1 MSDSPRNSRLFL
13 ALGGILF
20 AFLLA
25 VVITLGSLRV
35 PFEPRTWGEKV
46 VLFAVN
52 SLIVAALLVFGLI
65 LGRALVRLWVER
77 REEQLGSRFKTKMV
91 FGAMAVSLLPLVFLF
106 FISYALMNRT
116 LNRWFPQELE
126 AANSQAL
133 ALLSEISQLEYSRLQ
148 GLAGRAAA
156 SVPAEGSDNL
166 ASAFAPAAQFAANQ
180 GAEGVWAVDSSGAPV
195 SVGDPFALPVVLD
208 PTLRFQSALPN
219 GAEFWDSR
227 SGSFIAARA
236 PLGSGFLFVARRLP
250 SDFLARYRNIELQ
263 TATYS
268 VETQGIRTF
277 KRQILLTLSMLTVL
291 LLFAATWSAIYLS
304 KQITIPIQA
313 LAEATGQIAAGRLD
327 TQVHVKAQ
335 DELGI
340 LVRSFNKMTAQLADS
355 HRRIDEFTHN
365 LQQAVQELDRRRT
378 LIETVLENIPTGVL
392 ALDPNA
398 RITRMNRAAREIFG
412 ESARDASDLV
422 ALAGKDA
429 ARDVQQLIRRSLR
442 MGTGSKEME
451 FRLKGRVAHAAV
463 TVSPLGD
470 RRSSSGYL
478 VVIDDL
484 TELLRAQKAAAWQ
497 EVAQRIAHEIKNPL
511 TPIQLS
517 AERLARFITRHNG
530 DCGSPELVRLVSEC
544 AALIGREVG
553 TLEALVNEFSRFARF
568 PVARLVPTD
577 PNTIVLG
584 ALDVFK
590 GRLDNVEIRTNLAPG
605 VPQVRADSEMLR
617 RVVVNLIDNAA
628 EAMEGSAAR
637 NLVLT
642 TRFHVG
648 HDSVEITVADSGSG
662 ISPEDKDKLF
672 LPHFSTKDRGTG
684 LGLAIASRVIAEH
697 HGIIRAEDNVP
708 TGARFVIE
716 LPAADGAPIS
726 LAAESFNRES

>member
-13 ALGGILF
+13 VLGGV
-20 AFLLA
+20 LLA
-25 VVITLGSLRV
+25 LLLAAVITLGSLRV
-35 PFEPRTWGEKV
+35 PFEPRTWGEKI

-52 SLIVAALLVFGLI
+52 TFIVTALLVFGLI
-65 LGRALVRLWVER
+65 LSRALVRLWMER
-77 REEQLGSRFKTKMV
+77 RAEQLGSRFKTKMV
-91 FGAMAVSLLPLVFLF
+91 LGAMAVSLLPLVFLF

-126 AANSQAL
+126 DANSQAL
-133 ALLSEISQLEYSRLQ
+133 ALLSEVSHLEYSRLQ
-148 GLAGRAAA
+148 SLADRAAA
-156 SVPAEGSDNL
+156 SVPTGSSDDL
-166 ASAFAPAAQFAANQ
+166 ALSLPLAARFAANQ
-180 GAEGVWAVDSSGAPV
+180 GAEGIWAINSAGT
-195 SVGDPFALPVVLD
+195 SVPIADPFALPVIVD
-208 PTLRFQSALPN
+208 PTLQFQSALPN
-219 GAEFWDSR
+219 GGEFWESR
-227 SGSFIAARA
+227 SGSFIAARV

-263 TATYS
+263 TAAYS
-268 VETQGIRTF
+268 VENQGIRTF
-277 KRQILLTLSMLTVL
+277 KRQILLTLSLFTVL
-291 LLFAATWSAIYLS
+291 LLFTATWSALYLS
-304 KQITIPIQA
+304 KQVTIPIQA
-313 LAEATGQIAAGRLD
+313 LAEATGEIAAGHLD
-327 TQVHVKAQ
+327 TQVHVRAQ
-335 DELGI
+335 DELGT
-340 LVRSFNKMTAQLADS
+340 LVRSFNKMTAQLSDS
-355 HRRIDEFTHN
+355 HRRIDEFTQS

-412 ESARDASDLV
+412 ESAREASDLI

-429 ARDVQQLIRRSLR
+429 TRDVQQLIRRSLR
-442 MGTGSKEME
+442 MGTASKEME
-451 FRLKGRVAHAAV
+451 FRLRGRMVHAAV
-463 TVSPLGD
+463 TVSALGG
-470 RRSSSGYL
+470 RRSSAGYL
-478 VVIDDL
+478 VVVDDL

-517 AERLARFITRHNG
+517 AERLLRFINRHNG
-530 DCGSPELVRLVSEC
+530 DCGAPELVRMVGEC

-577 PNTIVLG
+577 PNAIVLG
-584 ALDVFK
+584 ALGVFK
-590 GRLDNVEIRTNLAPG
+590 GRLDDVHIRTNLAEG
-605 VPQVRADSEMLR
+605 VPQVRADSEMLQ

-628 EAMEGSAAR
+628 EAMESSAVR
-637 NLVLT
+637 NLVLS
-642 TRFHVG
+642 TRFHPG
-648 HDSVEITVADSGSG
+648 HDSVEITIADSGYG

-697 HGIIRAEDNVP
+697 HGIIRAEDNMP

-716 LPAADGAPIS
+716 LPAADAAPVS
-726 LAAESFNRES
+726 MAAEG

>member
-13 ALGGILF
+13 VLGGV
-20 AFLLA
+20 LLA
-25 VVITLGSLRV
+25 LLLAAVITLGSLRV
-35 PFEPRTWGEKV
+35 PFEPRTWGEKI

-52 SLIVAALLVFGLI
+52 TFIVTALLVFGLI
-65 LGRALVRLWVER
+65 LSRALVRLWMER
-77 REEQLGSRFKTKMV
+77 RAEQLGSRFKTKMV
-91 FGAMAVSLLPLVFLF
+91 LGAMAVSLLPLVFLF

-126 AANSQAL
+126 DANSQAL
-133 ALLSEISQLEYSRLQ
+133 ALLSEVSHLEYSRLRS
-148 GLAGRAAA
+148 LADRAAA
-156 SVPAEGSDNL
+156 SAPTGSSDDL
-166 ASAFAPAAQFAANQ
+166 ALSLPLAARFAASQ
-180 GAEGVWAVDSSGAPV
+180 GAEGIWAINSAGT
-195 SVGDPFALPVVLD
+195 SVPIADPFALPVIVD
-208 PTLRFQSALPN
+208 PTLQFQSALPN
-219 GAEFWDSR
+219 GGEFWESR
-227 SGSFIAARA
+227 SGSFIAARV

-263 TATYS
+263 TAAYS
-268 VETQGIRTF
+268 VENQGIRTF
-277 KRQILLTLSMLTVL
+277 KRQILLTLSLFTVL
-291 LLFAATWSAIYLS
+291 LLFTATWSALYLS
-304 KQITIPIQA
+304 KQVTIPIQA
-313 LAEATGQIAAGRLD
+313 LAEATGEIAAGHLD
-327 TQVHVKAQ
+327 TQVHVRAQ
-335 DELGI
+335 DELGT
-340 LVRSFNKMTAQLADS
+340 LVRSFNKMTAQLSDS
-355 HRRIDEFTHN
+355 HRRIDEFTQS

-412 ESARDASDLV
+412 ESAREASDLI

-429 ARDVQQLIRRSLR
+429 TRDVQQLIRRSLR
-442 MGTGSKEME
+442 MGTASKEME
-451 FRLKGRVAHAAV
+451 FRLRGRMVHAAV
-463 TVSPLGD
+463 TVSALGG
-470 RRSSSGYL
+470 RRSSAGYL
-478 VVIDDL
+478 VVVDDL

-517 AERLARFITRHNG
+517 AERLLRFINRHNG
-530 DCGSPELVRLVSEC
+530 DCGAPELVRMVGEC

-577 PNTIVLG
+577 PNAIVLG
-584 ALDVFK
+584 ALGVFK
-590 GRLDNVEIRTNLAPG
+590 GRLDDVHIRTNLAEG
-605 VPQVRADSEMLR
+605 VPQVRADSEMLQ

-628 EAMEGSAAR
+628 EAMESSAVR
-637 NLVLT
+637 NLILS
-642 TRFHVG
+642 TRFHPG
-648 HDSVEITVADSGSG
+648 HDSVEIIIADSGYG

-697 HGIIRAEDNVP
+697 HGIIRAEDNMP

-716 LPAADGAPIS
+716 LPAADAAPVS
-726 LAAESFNRES
+726 MAAEG

>member
-13 ALGGILF
+13 VLGGV
-20 AFLLA
+20 LLA
-25 VVITLGSLRV
+25 LLLAAVITLGSLRV
-35 PFEPRTWGEKV
+35 PFEPRTWGEKI

-52 SLIVAALLVFGLI
+52 TFIVTALLVFGLI
-65 LGRALVRLWVER
+65 LSRALVRLWMER
-77 REEQLGSRFKTKMV
+77 RAEQLGSRFKTKMV
-91 FGAMAVSLLPLVFLF
+91 LGAMAVSLLPLVFLF

-126 AANSQAL
+126 DANSQAL
-133 ALLSEISQLEYSRLQ
+133 ALLSEVSHLEYSRLQ
-148 GLAGRAAA
+148 SLADRAAA
-156 SVPAEGSDNL
+156 SVPTGSSDDL
-166 ASAFAPAAQFAANQ
+166 ALSLPLAARFAASL
-180 GAEGVWAVDSSGAPV
+180 GAEGIWAINSAGT
-195 SVGDPFALPVVLD
+195 SVPIADPFALPVIVD
-208 PTLRFQSALPN
+208 PTLQFQSALPN
-219 GAEFWDSR
+219 GGEFWESR
-227 SGSFIAARA
+227 SGSFIAARV

-263 TATYS
+263 TAAYS
-268 VETQGIRTF
+268 VENQGIRTF
-277 KRQILLTLSMLTVL
+277 KRQILLTLSLFTVL
-291 LLFAATWSAIYLS
+291 LLFTATWSALYLS
-304 KQITIPIQA
+304 KQVTIPIQA
-313 LAEATGQIAAGRLD
+313 LAEATGEIAAGHLD
-327 TQVHVKAQ
+327 TQVHVRAQ
-335 DELGI
+335 DELGT
-340 LVRSFNKMTAQLADS
+340 LVRSFNKMTAQLSDS
-355 HRRIDEFTHN
+355 HRRIDEFTQS

-412 ESARDASDLV
+412 ESAREASDLI

-429 ARDVQQLIRRSLR
+429 TRDVQQLIRRSLR
-442 MGTGSKEME
+442 MGTASKEME
-451 FRLKGRVAHAAV
+451 FRLRGRMVHAAV
-463 TVSPLGD
+463 TVSALGG
-470 RRSSSGYL
+470 RRSSAGYL
-478 VVIDDL
+478 VVVDDL

-517 AERLARFITRHNG
+517 AERLLRFINRHNG
-530 DCGSPELVRLVSEC
+530 DCGAPELVRMVGEC

-577 PNTIVLG
+577 PNAIVLG
-584 ALDVFK
+584 ALGVFK
-590 GRLDNVEIRTNLAPG
+590 GRLDDVHIRTNLAEG
-605 VPQVRADSEMLR
+605 VPQVRADSEMLQ

-628 EAMEGSAAR
+628 EAMESSAVR
-637 NLVLT
+637 NLVLS
-642 TRFHVG
+642 TRFHPG
-648 HDSVEITVADSGSG
+648 HDSVEITIADSGYG

-697 HGIIRAEDNVP
+697 HGIIRAEDNMP

-716 LPAADGAPIS
+716 LPAADAAPVS
-726 LAAESFNRES
+726 MAAEG